1 MAGPIVRAQTRIS
14 PGRAEF
20 FGARMATHDIGS
32 IDGYFTE
39 LRRFTMLS
47 VAWQITCRT
56 LIIEAENDFAGGSG
70 QLFRG
75 ALTAPA
81 ELVHVTRLGAQTAI
95 APDSA
100 RRYRPASSTRGWRG
114 PWAAVARVADRARP
128 TQPC

>member
-47 VAWQITCRT
+47 VARQITCRT

-70 QLFRG
+70 RLFRG

-81 ELVHVTRLGAQTAI
+81 ELVHVTQARGADGHCAGLGQEV
-95 APDSA
+95 SA
-100 RRYRPASSTRGWRG
+100 GVVYPWLARTLGGGRPG
-114 PWAAVARVADRARP
+114 
-128 TQPC
+128 C